1 MVTAAFIAGCDGARS
16 KVREIM
22 GTGFPGG
29 TYPQTFY
36 VADVAGEGLAINGDL
51 NVDLNESDFLAI
63 FPLAHEG
70 RVRLIG
76 AVKPDHTKDPDK
88 LTFDD
93 ISDRATQNLKL
104 KVDKVNWFS
113 VYHVHH
119 RVTDRFRKGRAFVLG
134 DAAHI
139 HTPVGGQG
147 MNTGIGDAINLA
159 WKLEAVL
166 AGRAQDA
173 LLDTF
178 EAERRAF
185 ALRLVQT
192 TDRFFNVAAGE
203 GNLAEIIRTRVA
215 PIVLPQMVRFEAARD
230 YIFRTISQITLN
242 YRGRGLDEGHAG
254 PVHGGDRLPWVKMGG
269 TDNYQALKRIGWQ
282 IHIYGKADD
291 YVKRWAQ
298 DRRIPLEVYAWT
310 EAMRHAGL
318 RENALYLIRPDTYV
332 GLALPAP
339 SVDGVEHYLAK
350 VQINP

>member
-1 MVTAAFIAGCDGARS
+1 
-16 KVREIM
+16 
-22 GTGFPGG
+22 
-29 TYPQTFY
+29 
-36 VADVAGEGLAINGDL
+36 
-51 NVDLNESDFLAI
+51 
-63 FPLAHEG
+63 
-70 RVRLIG
+70 
-76 AVKPDHTKDPDK
+76 
-88 LTFDD
+88 
-93 ISDRATQNLKL
+93 
-104 KVDKVNWFS
+104 
-113 VYHVHH
+113 
-119 RVTDRFRKGRAFVLG
+119 
-134 DAAHI
+134 
-139 HTPVGGQG
+139 

-159 WKLEAVL
+159 WKLQAVL

-242 YRGRGLDEGHAG
+242 YRGKGLDEGHAG
-254 PVHGGDRLPWVKMGG
+254 PVHGGDRLPWVKMGE

-282 IHIYGKADD
+282 IHVYGKADD
-291 YVKRWAQ
+291 YVKRWARRAPHSSRGLRV
-298 DRRIPLEVYAWT
+298 DRP
-310 EAMRHAGL
+310 MRHAGL